1 VIVESESEFGEF
13 GTDIGG
19 ALLLTLL
26 AIIAIVLAR
35 ADRLDP
41 REWATTSAIVL
52 STDSRFVAQ
61 GDNGQGF
68 LPLVR
73 YRYDVG
79 RIEYESDTYA
89 HPREQLFEKDEI
101 GAAIDRYAAGQTI
114 TVHYKRSDPGR
125 SMIVV
130 RTMASAMVWD
140 IAVTLTLVGS
150 IIAWIVVVRGR
161 RAKRKARRSVA
172 RGR

>member
-1 VIVESESEFGEF
+1 MESESQFKELGL
-13 GTDIGG
+13 DIGG

-26 AIIAIVLAR
+26 AVIAIVLASS
-35 ADRLDP
+35 DRLDP
-41 REWATTSAIVL
+41 REWATTSAVVL
-52 STDSRFVAQ
+52 SADSRFVAQ

-73 YRYDVG
+73 YRYEVG
-79 RIEYESDTYA
+79 RIEYESETYA

-101 GAAIDRYAAGQTI
+101 GAVMDGYATGQTI

-130 RTMASAMVWD
+130 RTMTSAVVWD
-140 IAVTLTLVGS
+140 TAIGITLGGS
-150 IIAWIVVVRGR
+150 IIAWIVVIRSR
-161 RAKRKARRSVA
+161 RAKRRTRRSFA
-172 RGR
+172 GGR